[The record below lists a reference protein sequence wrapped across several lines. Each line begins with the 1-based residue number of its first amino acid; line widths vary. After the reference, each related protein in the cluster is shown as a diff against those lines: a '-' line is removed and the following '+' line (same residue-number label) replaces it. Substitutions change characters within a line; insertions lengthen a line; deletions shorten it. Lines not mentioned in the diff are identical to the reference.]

1 MAAHA
6 YSLRTRL
13 NGQSPSARTTPS
25 GSPLAKSGIRSPRK
39 APPSNASLQLTKVIG
54 TTTSTPTGLACCPA
68 ANSYVYCAGA
78 VTVHATVQDDGTT
91 VERYFK
97 ARPTASSLNPV
108 SSYYD
113 GNSPASSPHKR
124 RNSIFSIR
132 QTQDA
137 EPSRDWADD
146 GGSQTWSARERIKSV
161 TCVSLSTNGRWL
173 AVGESG
179 FSPRVLLYSTAEESL
194 RDVPVSIIAD
204 HSFGVRS
211 VSFSPDGRY
220 LATLGNLND
229 GFLFVWSMNT
239 RTGQLTL
246 HSTNKCTTNV
256 SDMVWCGSS
265 LVTAGTRHVKVW
277 QLGSTSKPSP
287 TKRFKL
293 RSGSEEVA
301 ISGPSTLHG
310 RNALLGSMNDCTF
323 TSVVAISQETVV
335 LGTDAGHICALQVS
349 AGSPELALVAT
360 LDYGITSIA
369 LQASSRRLVVGSRR
383 GISFED
389 LLDIAGKAQ
398 SSRQTSSDSLR
409 PWKKTRRSSAI
420 RQSLGIEHPDSIGI
434 SAVGSLSKH
443 VVALDTNGNLHVQGE
458 TDQEQSMAER
468 AFACHSD
475 AIQGVDKLSWA
486 SQYGSFFTWS
496 RRGDV
501 RFWKTD
507 GKLVDHRHVVLEQQE
522 LDAEDDQNEL
532 KVLRY
537 CPKSDHFIAGDRFG
551 ILKLIRSGDWHCV
564 WTGRAHGAEV
574 TDIAVHTDSQLVATS
589 SRDRM
594 VQLFTIRDQQLDLLQ
609 TMDDHIGAINHVSF
623 SGDGT
628 KLISCSADRTVVVR
642 DRAQRHVDDVEAIAF
657 LSTRVV
663 TLKSN
668 PLSMAFTDG
677 ACATL
682 LISTMDRHVVKIDII
697 NGAILDTLKVTDPEN
712 DDTVT
717 LNAIHTSSRGT
728 TSNELCDLLVAY
740 SSTDK
745 SIRLF
750 DAAKCQ
756 LLARDC
762 GHTEGISDVC
772 LIDDRIGTD
781 IRRTIV
787 STGLDGTIM
796 LWNISL
802 AAPVLS
808 TPFQEQ
814 SQAQSMSGYDS
825 DATPVK
831 ASPASLPP
839 LRKVLSRVE
848 TLEFSK
854 SSGLVS
860 PSSPSSLRSLSPM
873 RLTRK
878 RSNLTLSATI
888 DESEEHH
895 PSPLAGPSA
904 PALEVRGRQ
913 EEARSPSPPPS
924 GLTKLKKQRSRSVV
938 GGNDTS
944 KRSTKARR
952 SPSPPSQFSA
962 STPTTSHHRTQA
974 NNSRLRRPPSMPNDL
989 RAQSLAQGRRPSM
1002 PATSSDFGSIA
1013 VATEAACRMLRTY
1026 KKKLT
1031 VSKENVSLD
1040 ELEDELEGML
1050 RAVKEKRETSQ
1061 ISKNS
1066 IVRRKMAKAATEGD
1080 VEELTAFMERTDMGN
1095 RRTVDSV
1102 GVSVQG

>member
-1 MAAHA
+1 M
-6 YSLRTRL
+6 
-13 NGQSPSARTTPS
+13 
-25 GSPLAKSGIRSPRK
+25 
-39 APPSNASLQLTKVIG
+39 
-54 TTTSTPTGLACCPA
+54 
-68 ANSYVYCAGA
+68 
-78 VTVHATVQDDGTT
+78 HATVQSDGAT

-113 GNSPASSPHKR
+113 GSSPASSPHKR
-124 RNSIFSIR
+124 RSSIFGIR
-132 QTQDA
+132 KTQDA
-137 EPSRDWADD
+137 EPSRDWGEDS
-146 GGSQTWSARERIKSV
+146 GNQTWTARERIKSV

-179 FSPRVLLYSTAEESL
+179 FSPRVLLYSTVEDSL
-194 RDVPVSIIAD
+194 RDIPVSIIAD

-211 VSFSPDGRY
+211 VAFSPDGRY

-239 RTGQLTL
+239 RNGQLTL

-265 LVTAGTRHVKVW
+265 LVTVGTRHVKVW
-277 QLGSTSKPSP
+277 QLGPSMKPSP
-287 TKRFKL
+287 MKRFKL
-293 RSGSEEVA
+293 RSGTEEVA

-323 TSVVAISQETVV
+323 TSAVAISEETVV
-335 LGTDAGHICALQVS
+335 LATDAGHICALQVS
-349 AGSPELALVAT
+349 AGSPELTLIAT
-360 LDYGITSIA
+360 LDYGITSLA
-369 LQASSRRLVVGSRR
+369 WHSSSQRLVVGSRR
-383 GISFED
+383 GISFEE
-389 LLDIAGKAQ
+389 LPDIEGTAHSLQ
-398 SSRQTSSDSLR
+398 QTTSDSFR
-409 PWKKTRRSSAI
+409 PWKNIRRSSAI
-420 RQSLGIEHPDSIGI
+420 RQSLGIQHQDSVGI
-434 SAVGSLSKH
+434 SAVGSLSTH
-443 VVALDTNGNLHVQGE
+443 VVALDTNGNLHVQPE
-458 TDQEQSMAER
+458 SDKEQSMAEK

-475 AIQGVDKLSWA
+475 AIQGVDKFPGNSE
-486 SQYGSFFTWS
+486 YGSFFTWS

-501 RFWKTD
+501 RFWDRD
-507 GKLVDHRHVVLEQQE
+507 GGLVDHRHVVLEQQE

-537 CPKSDHFIAGDRFG
+537 CFKSDHFIAGDRFG
-551 ILKLIRSGDWHCV
+551 ILKLIRPGDWQCV
-564 WTGRAHGAEV
+564 WTGRAHGAEI
-574 TDIAVHTDSQLVATS
+574 TDIAVHVDSQLVATS

-594 VQLFTIRDQQLDLLQ
+594 VQLFEIRGQQANLLQ
-609 TMDDHIGAINHVSF
+609 TMDDHIGAVNHVSF
-623 SGDGT
+623 SVDKT
-628 KLISCSADRTVVVR
+628 KLLSCSADRTVVVR
-642 DRAQRHVDDVEAIAF
+642 ERAQRHIDDIEATAF
-657 LSTRVV
+657 LTTRVV

-668 PLSMAFTDG
+668 PMSMAFADG
-677 ACATL
+677 SSATL
-682 LISTMDRHVVKIDII
+682 LVSTMDRHVVKVDIM
-697 NGAILDTLKVTDPEN
+697 NGAVLDTMKVTDPEN

-717 LNAIHTSSRGT
+717 LSAIHTSSRGR
-728 TSNELCDLLVAY
+728 TSDETYDLLVAY

-750 DAAKCQ
+750 DAEKCQ

-772 LIDDRIGTD
+772 LIEDRTGTD

-796 LWNISL
+796 LWNICL
-802 AAPVLS
+802 TPPVLS
-808 TPFQEQ
+808 TPSQEQ
-814 SQAQSMSGYDS
+814 SQAQSMSGYGA

-839 LRKVLSRVE
+839 LRKVLSRTE
-848 TLEFSK
+848 TLEYSK

-860 PSSPSSLRSLSPM
+860 PSSPSSLRSLSPA

-895 PSPLAGPSA
+895 PPPLSKP
-904 PALEVRGRQ
+904 PTLALEVRGRQ

-924 GLTKLKKQRSRSVV
+924 GLTKPKKQRSRSAV
-938 GGNDTS
+938 GGDDES
-944 KRSTKARR
+944 KRSNMTQR
-952 SPSPPSQFSA
+952 SPSPPSHISA
-962 STPTTSHHRTQA
+962 STPTTPRHRTQA

-989 RAQSLAQGRRPSM
+989 RAQALAQGRRPSM
-1002 PATSSDFGSIA
+1002 PAASSDFGSIA

-1026 KKKLT
+1026 RKRLT

-1040 ELEDELEGML
+1040 ELEDELDGML
-1050 RAVKEKRETSQ
+1050 RAVKDKRERSQ
-1061 ISKNS
+1061 ISKSS
-1066 IVRRKMAKAATEGD
+1066 IGRRKMAKAATEGD
-1080 VEELTAFMERTDMGN
+1080 VEELAALMERTDIGN
-1095 RRTVDSV
+1095 KGISGSV
-1102 GVSVQG
+1102 GASVKG